1 MSTTR
6 TDAHVARTVHRLV
19 AGGAGGSIELGRTLA
34 GEAYGRL
41 VSAPAGRGVPR
52 ERFLVV
58 APTFGQLFTALAGC
72 FGPDDEPLGD

>member
-1 MSTTR
+1 MSTER
-6 TDAHVARTVHRLV
+6 IDAHVARTVHRLV
-19 AGGAGGSIELGRTLA
+19 AGGAGGSIELGRTLD

-58 APTFGQLFTALAGC
+58 APTFGPLFTALAAC
-72 FGPDDEPLGD
+72 FGPDDQPLGE